1 MLPNSTKSLRSIDTI
16 MLLCQIFYG
25 YQKMKA
31 LLDYFLRFI
40 PPFPQILVY
49 ILVSAT
55 AILASGFLS
64 GALKRYGGWK
74 TGYTRKTLHFLIFF
88 TAVGLHIRGGMP
100 AVNMLGI
107 GMGIFVL
114 LSVKAGEGNFF
125 FEAMAREKDFPR
137 RGYFIIVPYLTT
149 AAGGIVSN
157 LLFGLSSIMGYVLC
171 GSADAVA
178 EPVGLRFGKHRY
190 EVPSLRKV
198 RTSDRSLEGSLSIFI
213 VSVILSAFFFL
224 FLYHLPLAKAFLS
237 SLLLSFAVVTVEA
250 FSFHGADNFTIQITA
265 SGLTYL
271 FIKLWS

>member
-1 MLPNSTKSLRSIDTI
+1 
-16 MLLCQIFYG
+16 
-25 YQKMKA
+25 MKV
-31 LLDYFLRFI
+31 LLDYLLQFV
-40 PPFPQILVY
+40 PPFPQILVFTSVSAAA
-49 ILVSAT
+49 ILVSA
-55 AILASGFLS
+55 SLS
-64 GALKRYGGWK
+64 GALKRYAGWK

-88 TAVGLHIRGGMP
+88 AAVALHLWGGMP

-114 LSVKAGEGNFF
+114 LAVKAGEGNFF

-157 LLFGLSSIMGYVLC
+157 LLFGSSAVMGYLLC

-190 EVPSLRKV
+190 EVPSLKKV
-198 RTSDRSLEGSLSIFI
+198 RISDRSVEGSLSIFI
-213 VSVILSAFFFL
+213 VSMILSALFFL
-224 FLYHLPLAKAFLS
+224 LLYHLPSAKAIIS
-237 SLLLSFAVVTVEA
+237 SLLLSFAVVIVEA
-250 FSFHGADNFTIQITA
+250 FSFHGADNLTIQITA

-271 FIKLWS
+271 FIRLWS